1 MANVRPFRATRYA
14 REQIDALLSPPYD
27 AAEAEVIQ
35 RLRASEPLNS
45 AALDASNSPE
55 ESARL
60 WRSWRESGLL
70 IDDATPAIYLYEG
83 VSEAGF
89 AMRGIFAAVPV
100 GAYGPETGVYGHE
113 RTLDAP
119 RAGRLAL
126 LSATRA
132 NLSPI
137 LLLRAGDAN
146 TFSAAFTQVAQGE
159 PAIQTTAPDGTRIR
173 LWSASPASEAG
184 ERLLRWASG
193 APLIIADGHHR
204 YEAAREYAL
213 TSGRPAVTMGLIVEA
228 EESGPALHATH
239 RILRGYESEHLI
251 DALRQSAEVHEV
263 QPISLLEVAE
273 RFSEADRGER
283 AELALC
289 ANGAAYLITLTPT
302 EQSQPITQRVEDL
315 LRSLLGITPADIA
328 AGALRYERRVGAAID
343 ASSGAGVIALLLP
356 PERASLVTSMALAK
370 QVMPQKAT
378 HFSPKP
384 ATGLLFLAHDLLDG
398 SPEVTPST
406 ERAV

>member
-55 ESARL
+55 ESAAL
-60 WRSWRESGLL
+60 WRSWRESGVL
-70 IDDATPAIYLYEG
+70 IDEAEPAIYLYEG
-83 VSEAGF
+83 VSESGVT
-89 AMRGIFAAVPV
+89 MRGIFAAVPV

-126 LSATRA
+126 LAATRA

-146 TFSAAFTQVAQGE
+146 RFSTAFAQVAAGE
-159 PAIQTTAPDGTRIR
+159 PTTRATTPDGTRIQ
-173 LWSASPASEAG
+173 LWHVPPESEAG
-184 ERLLRWASG
+184 RSLLDWASG

-204 YEAAREYAL
+204 YEAAREFTERHGGPTTTL
-213 TSGRPAVTMGLIVEA
+213 GLIVEA
-228 EESGPALHATH
+228 DAAGPTLHATH
-239 RILRGYESEHLI
+239 RILRGYEGERFLA
-251 DALRQSAEVHEV
+251 ALRESSDVVTVQKTDLAE
-263 QPISLLEVAE
+263 ITK
-273 RFSEADRGER
+273 RFSEDHRGER
-283 AELALC
+283 AEFALC
-289 ANGAAYLITLTPT
+289 ANGEAHLITLAPS
-302 EQSQPITQRVEDL
+302 QQAQPITQRVEDL
-315 LRSLLGITPADIA
+315 LRSLLGITKEDIA
-328 AGALRYERRVGAAID
+328 AGALRYERRVTDAVAA
-343 ASSGAGVIALLLP
+343 SRTEGVITLLLP
-356 PERASLVTSMALAK
+356 PERAELVTSMALAQ

-384 ATGLLFLAHDLLDG
+384 ATGLLFLSHDQN
-398 SPEVTPST
+398 S
-406 ERAV
+406 